1 MRPTTLALLCA
12 LGLAAQTKDL
22 RPPSVPLVVSD
33 PYFSIWSA
41 ADRLHAS
48 PTVHWTG
55 TNQTLVG
62 LIRVD
67 DKTYRLMGGGPGP
80 AGPEE
85 KPLPQKRVRVLP
97 TRTIYEF
104 EGAGVAVTLTFLQPQ
119 LPHDL
124 EVFSRPVTYV
134 TWEVRSTDG
143 ARHQAQLY
151 FDASHEVVVNTA
163 DQPVVWSRF
172 RLAGLDVLR
181 MGSEEQP
188 VLKKFGDNLRIDWG
202 HLYLAAS
209 RAAGSSQATGERS
222 ATRGE
227 FVRSGKLPESD
238 DLSVMRPLRRR
249 QVQALAWAFDL
260 GAVAAQPVSRHL
272 ILAYDDVFSL
282 EFFNRRV
289 RPYWR
294 RKGADAG
301 DLLAWSERDYASL
314 VTRSRAFDE
323 ELMADLKKA
332 GGEEYAQMCSLAYR
346 QANAAHKLAV
356 DADGS
361 LLFFSKENFSNGC
374 INTVDVFYPSAP
386 LYLLTNT
393 KLLRGSVEPLLQYA
407 TMERW
412 PWAYA
417 PHDLGTYPLANGQV
431 YGGGERSEDRQMPVE
446 ESGNMILLVS
456 AIAKAEGNASLA
468 GKYWPLLSR
477 WAEFLRDKGLDPENQ
492 LCTDDF
498 AGHMARNANLS
509 IKAIEGIGGYAML
522 AGMLGKKDVAAKW
535 RAIGEDY
542 AKKWMKLAADG
553 DHYVLAFGS
562 PGTWSQKYN
571 LVWDRLLGVNLFP
584 AEVARKEIA
593 YYKTK
598 QNPYGLPL
606 DSRERYTKL
615 DWIYWT
621 ATLAENDADFRALVA
636 PTWKFAN
643 ESASRVPLTDWYFT
657 HDAKQ
662 RGFQARSVVGGLF
675 IKMLADPQMWKKWSS
690 RAK

>member
-1 MRPTTLALLCA
+1 MRAPSLTLAFALC
-12 LGLAAQTKDL
+12 LGAQPRDL
-22 RPPSVPLVVSD
+22 RPPAVPLVTSD

-48 PTVHWTG
+48 PTQHWTG
-55 TNQTLVG
+55 TNQTLVSLARIDG
-62 LIRVD
+62 Q
-67 DKTYRLMGGGPGP
+67 TYRLMGAGPGP
-80 AGPEE
+80 NAPEE
-85 KPLPQKRVRVLP
+85 KPLPQKRLQVLP
-97 TRTIYEF
+97 TRTIYDF
-104 EGAGVAVTLTFLQPQ
+104 EGAGVRLTLTFLQPM

-124 EVFSRPVTYV
+124 EVFSRPVTYL
-134 TWEVRSTDG
+134 TWDLRSIDG
-143 ARHQAQLY
+143 KPHRAELY

-172 RLAGLDVLR
+172 RLENLDVLR

-202 HLYLAAS
+202 HLYMAVP
-209 RAAGSSQATGERS
+209 RANGASQATGER
-222 ATRGE
+222 AAIRAE
-227 FVRSGKLPESD
+227 FSKSGRLPDSD
-238 DLSVMRPLRRR
+238 DLSVMRPIRRR
-249 QVQALAWAFDL
+249 QFQILATAFDL
-260 GAVAAQPVSRHL
+260 GQVGASPVSRHL

-282 EFFNRRV
+282 EYFHRRV

-301 DLLAWSERDYASL
+301 DLLRSSELDYSTLLERAK
-314 VTRSRAFDE
+314 AFDT
-323 ELMADLKKA
+323 ELLADLRKA
-332 GGEEYAQMCSLAYR
+332 GGDEYAQMCSLAFR

-386 LYLLTNT
+386 LYLLTNP
-393 KLLRGSVEPLLQYA
+393 KLLRASVEPILQYA
-407 TMERW
+407 QMERW

-431 YGGGERSEDRQMPVE
+431 YGGAERSEDRQMPVE
-446 ESGNMILLVS
+446 ESGNMLILV
-456 AIAKAEGNASLA
+456 AAAAKAEGNPSLA
-468 GKYWPLLSR
+468 AKYWPLLTR

-498 AGHMARNANLS
+498 AGHLARNANLS
-509 IKAIEGIGGYAML
+509 LKAIEGIGGYAML
-522 AGMLGKKDVAAKW
+522 AGMLGKKDVQTKW

-571 LVWDRLLGVNLFP
+571 LVWDRLLGINLFP
-584 AEVARKEIA
+584 PEVARKEIA
-593 YYKTK
+593 YYKTR
-598 QNPYGLPL
+598 QNTYGLPL
-606 DSRERYTKL
+606 DNRERYTKL

-621 ATLAENDADFRALVA
+621 ATLAENDADFRAFIT
-636 PTWKFAN
+636 PTWKFAS
-643 ESASRVPLTDWYFT
+643 ESESRVPLTDWYFT

-675 IKMLADPQMWKKWSS
+675 IKMLADPAAWRKWAA